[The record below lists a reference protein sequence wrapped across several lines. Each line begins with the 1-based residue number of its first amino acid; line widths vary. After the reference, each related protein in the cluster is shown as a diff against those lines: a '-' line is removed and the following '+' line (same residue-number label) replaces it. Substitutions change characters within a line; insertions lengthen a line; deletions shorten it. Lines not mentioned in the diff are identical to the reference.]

1 MTKYVQSLKPDE
13 TKMGAKVLI
22 NHLLDGSR
30 FFLLVVDEYR
40 MLSILQFSY
49 VVEEVMEDCN
59 QIDFGEGRC
68 VKEN

>member
-1 MTKYVQSLKPDE
+1 
-13 TKMGAKVLI
+13 MGAKVLI